1 MSATF
6 FLLLLAHLLGDFYFQ
21 SHDMAIGKQ
30 DDPAVLRKHCRY
42 YDFTL
47 LGVGAASGILL
58 FHSFAVF
65 AASLLA
71 AAAHA
76 AIDWLKFLC
85 RKRWKNFYLSKWCFL
100 ADQALH
106 LILLA
111 VISGWFRAS
120 DTLFFFHWT
129 VSSQDI
135 RFLCLLILLGK
146 PCNVALKRFN
156 QKPEALNQKSW
167 ARGEEDSDYPAG
179 AAIGVL
185 ERLLT
190 AIHFLLQ
197 AYSAIGVVLA
207 AKTLTR
213 YPRLQNDPDFCEYYL
228 IGTLSSLL
236 LAIGAALL
244 FFPPDELILLL
255 SPSC

>member
-42 YDFTL
+42 YGFTL

-100 ADQALH
+100 TDQALH
-106 LILLA
+106 LVMLA
-111 VISGWFRAS
+111 VISSRFRAP

-135 RFLCLLILLGK
+135 RFLCLLFLLGK
-146 PCNVALKRFN
+146 PCNIALKSFH
-156 QKPEALNQKSW
+156 QKPEAKREAS
-167 ARGEEDSDYPAG
+167 AGYPAG
-179 AAIGVL
+179 AAIGTL

-190 AIHFLLQ
+190 AILFLLR

-213 YPRLQNDPDFCEYYL
+213 YPRLENDPAFCEYYL

>member
-6 FLLLLAHLLGDFYFQ
+6 FLLFLAHLLGDFYFQ

-30 DDPAVLRKHCRY
+30 DDPAMLRKHCRY
-42 YDFTL
+42 YGFTL
-47 LGVGAASGILL
+47 LGVGAVSSILL
-58 FHSFAVF
+58 FHSLTVF
-65 AASLLA
+65 AASFLA
-71 AAAHA
+71 AVAHA

-85 RKRWKNFYLSKWCFL
+85 RKRLKNFYLSKWCFL

-120 DTLFFFHWT
+120 DMLFFFHWT

-135 RFLCLLILLGK
+135 RFLCLFILLGK

-156 QKPEALNQKSW
+156 QKPEA
-167 ARGEEDSDYPAG
+167 RGEEGSDYPAG

-190 AIHFLLQ
+190 AILFLLR

-244 FFPPDELILLL
+244 FFPPDELTLLL
-255 SPSC
+255 

>member
-30 DDPAVLRKHCRY
+30 DDPAMLRKHCRY
-42 YDFTL
+42 YSFTL

-135 RFLCLLILLGK
+135 RFLCLLFFLGK

-156 QKPEALNQKSW
+156 QKPEAK
-167 ARGEEDSDYPAG
+167 REEPSDYSAG

-190 AIHFLLQ
+190 AILFLLR

-213 YPRLQNDPDFCEYYL
+213 YPRLQNDLDFCEYYL

-236 LAIGAALL
+236 LAIGATLL

-255 SPSC
+255 SSC

>member
-6 FLLLLAHLLGDFYFQ
+6 FLLFLAHLLGDFYFQ
-21 SHDMAIGKQ
+21 SHNVAVGKQ
-30 DDPAVLRKHCRY
+30 DDSAMLRKHCRY
-42 YDFTL
+42 YGFTL
-47 LGVGAASGILL
+47 LGIGAAAGCLL
-58 FHSFAVF
+58 FHSCVIL
-65 AASLLA
+65 AACLLA

-76 AIDWLKFLC
+76 IIDVLKFLF
-85 RKRWKNFYLSKWCFL
+85 RKRLKGFYRSKWCFL
-100 ADQALH
+100 TDQALH
-106 LILLA
+106 LIMLA
-111 VISGWFRAS
+111 VISSRFRAP

-135 RFLCLLILLGK
+135 RFLCLLFLLGK
-146 PCNVALKRFN
+146 PFNIALKSFH
-156 QKPEALNQKSW
+156 QKPEAKRDAS
-167 ARGEEDSDYPAG
+167 AGYPAG
-179 AAIGVL
+179 AAIGTL

-190 AIHFLLQ
+190 AILFLLR

-213 YPRLQNDPDFCEYYL
+213 YPRLENDPDFCEYYL

-236 LAIGAALL
+236 LAIGATLL

-255 SPSC
+255 SSC

>member
-76 AIDWLKFLC
+76 AIAWLKFLC
-85 RKRWKNFYLSKWCFL
+85 R
-100 ADQALH
+100 
-106 LILLA
+106 
-111 VISGWFRAS
+111 
-120 DTLFFFHWT
+120 TLFFFHWT

-190 AIHFLLQ
+190 AILFLLQ

>member
-1 MSATF
+1 MSTTF

-30 DDPAVLRKHCRY
+30 DDPAVLWKHCRY
-42 YDFTL
+42 YGFTL
-47 LGVGAASGILL
+47 LGVGAASGSLI

-156 QKPEALNQKSW
+156 QKPEALNQKSG

-190 AIHFLLQ
+190 AILFLLQ
-197 AYSAIGVVLA
+197 AYSTIGVVLA